1 MAKETSSVHEPL
13 IRVVKRDPLPFWKAA
28 LVRAAMILAA
38 VVVASVF
45 IVMITGANP
54 ALVWST
60 MFRGVFKSKSVV
72 WRFVRELAILLGVAL
87 ALTPAFK
94 MRFWNIGGEGQIVIG
109 GLATYAVAM
118 TMGGKLPS
126 AVIVPLM
133 LVAGLAAG
141 AVWGFVPA
149 IFKAFFGTNETLF
162 TLMMNYVAMG
172 LVTFC
177 AITFKWEKIQGQT
190 ALTVISS
197 STRLPIVINEHFL
210 TIVAIALLTVGMYIY
225 LKYTKQGYELSV
237 VGESENTAKYVGISV
252 KKVIIRTM
260 IISGAICGLI
270 GFIKVAGFN
279 WTVSTETGGGLGFT
293 AIMVSWLA
301 KFNPFSM
308 VLTSGLLTFFQFGA
322 KEVSQKFGYNEAFSE
337 IITGIV
343 LFFIIATEFFLNY
356 RVVIRKSA
364 KGGRDA

>member
-1 MAKETSSVHEPL
+1 MKNDVKITHVKEPL
-13 IRVVKRDPLPFWKAA
+13 IHITKRASISTQLSIVIRVIAIL
-28 LVRAAMILAA
+28 AAMIFAGI
-38 VVVASVF
+38 
-45 IVMITGANP
+45 IVMILSGKNPIAIYISMFKGAFGTPRRIWN
-54 ALVWST
+54 LLNST
-60 MFRGVFKSKSVV
+60 
-72 WRFVRELAILLGVAL
+72 AILLGISL
-87 ALTPAFK
+87 AVTPAFR
-94 MRFWNIGGEGQIVIG
+94 MRFWNCGAEGQTLIG
-109 GLATYAVAM
+109 GLATIACM
-118 TMGGKLPS
+118 LWFGESLPLPVLFV
-126 AVIVPLM
+126 VIVISSL
-133 LVAGLAAG
+133 LAG
-141 AVWGFVPA
+141 AVWGLIPS
-149 IFKAFFGTNETLF
+149 IIKAQFGTNETLF
-162 TLMMNYVAMG
+162 TLMMNYIATQ
-172 LVTFC
+172 LVKFSLK
-177 AITFKWEKIQGQT
+177 KWVTDGT
-190 ALTVISS
+190 T
-197 STRLPIVINEHFL
+197 TLPTMTQYRFPKLLDQSYLL
-210 TIVAIALLTVGMYIY
+210 TIILVSLVCALLYVY
-225 LKYTKQGYELSV
+225 LRYSKQGYEISV
-237 VGESENTAKYVGISV
+237 VGESENKAKYVGISV